1 MGHEASCHKQDSLM
15 RGVAAFVVR
24 GRPTTHKCY
33 SLGLY
38 SICLLLFINWAN
50 KDACL
55 LACSTV
61 KMLMTRDGP
70 AVIDAKATCW
80 SRIAIF
86 AYPHLYSTP
95 PLGGSILP

>member
-70 AVIDAKATCW
+70 AVIGAKATCW

-86 AYPHLYSTP
+86 AYPHLYSTL